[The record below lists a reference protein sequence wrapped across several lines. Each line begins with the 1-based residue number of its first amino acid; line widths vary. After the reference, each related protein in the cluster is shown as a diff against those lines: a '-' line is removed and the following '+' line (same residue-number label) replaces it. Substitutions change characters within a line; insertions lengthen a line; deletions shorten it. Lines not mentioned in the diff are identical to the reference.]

1 MSDRAPN
8 LLRSLAVLRWCAV
21 LGQAATVYWAVR
33 VAHIALPATA
43 LWAAITGLAL
53 FNLWAMQRARRVR
66 EPAPAEVLA
75 HLAVDVVVL
84 AVLVA
89 LTGGTMNPFVSL
101 FLLPIA
107 VVAVALPPRW
117 VMATAVLCGSGYAA
131 AASFARPLP
140 HVHSV
145 FGDTFDLHVLG
156 MTVNFVVSALVV
168 TSFVTWLAGALRR
181 RDRELAQLR
190 EQFTRNEGILALAT
204 HAASVAHELNTPLAT
219 LTLLLEQLAEP
230 DAQGTATT
238 EDIELMRNL
247 VNACRDRVRE
257 LAAPAAGI
265 DAAHHDAATELERV
279 IERWRLLR
287 PEVRLERQC
296 ELAAAP
302 AHGLDAGIGHLLQA
316 LLNNAADASA
326 RDGNTRVD
334 LELKVAD
341 GWLHGVVRD
350 YGRGFDSDAPPL
362 PGTLFR
368 TTKAEGLGVGL
379 ALSHAT
385 VERLGG
391 ELAMEAARGQGVAVR
406 FSLPLA
412 A

>member
-1 MSDRAPN
+1 MSETAPS
-8 LLRSLAVLRWCAV
+8 LLRTLVLLRWCAIA
-21 LGQAATVYWAVR
+21 GQFVTVYWAVH
-33 VAHIALPATA
+33 VARLALPAHA
-43 LWAAITGLAL
+43 LWTAIALLAL
-53 FNLWAMQRARRVR
+53 FNLAASWRARRVR
-66 EPAPAEVLA
+66 EPQPLEVLL
-75 HLAVDVVVL
+75 HLSVDLVTL
-84 AVLVA
+84 AWLVA

-107 VVAVALPPRW
+107 LVAVALPPRW
-117 VMATAVLCGSGYAA
+117 VIATAVLCGLGYAA
-131 AASFARPLP
+131 AAGFARPLP
-140 HVHSV
+140 HVHGV

-156 MTVNFVVSALVV
+156 MTVSFVVSALVV
-168 TSFVTWLAGALRR
+168 TSFVTWLAHALRR
-181 RDRELAQLR
+181 RDRELAHLR

-219 LTLLLEQLAEP
+219 LTLLLEQQHEQYEH
-230 DAQGTATT
+230 DANALV
-238 EDIELMRNL
+238 DIELMRTL

-257 LAAPAAGI
+257 LAAPATGMGGHSRDI
-265 DAAHHDAATELERV
+265 AAELERV

-287 PEVRLERQC
+287 PEVQLERRC

-302 AHGLDAGIGHLLQA
+302 RCALDAGIGHLLQA

-326 RDGNTRVD
+326 RDGSTRVD
-334 LELKVAD
+334 LELKVSD
-341 GWLHGVVRD
+341 SWLFGVVRD
-350 YGRGFDSDAPPL
+350 YGRGFDHDASPL

-368 TTKAEGLGVGL
+368 TTKPDGLGVGL

-391 ELAMEAARGQGVAVR
+391 ALAMEAAQGQGVQVR

>member
-117 VMATAVLCGSGYAA
+117 VMATAVMCGSGYSA

-219 LTLLLEQLAEP
+219 LTLLLEQLPEP
-230 DAQGTATT
+230 YAGHGHALV
-238 EDIELMRNL
+238 DIELMRNL

-257 LAAPAAGI
+257 LAAPARGIGCHSHDVAG
-265 DAAHHDAATELERV
+265 ELERV

-287 PEVRLERQC
+287 PEVQLERQRRTRRRARPRARRRHRSS
-296 ELAAAP
+296 AA
-302 AHGLDAGIGHLLQA
+302 
-316 LLNNAADASA
+316 
-326 RDGNTRVD
+326 
-334 LELKVAD
+334 
-341 GWLHGVVRD
+341 
-350 YGRGFDSDAPPL
+350 
-362 PGTLFR
+362 
-368 TTKAEGLGVGL
+368 GL
-379 ALSHAT
+379 AQQ
-385 VERLGG
+385 R
-391 ELAMEAARGQGVAVR
+391 R
-406 FSLPLA
+406 
-412 A
+412 